1 MTEDDKKAPPP
12 GGNGLGDAVAGAI
25 ERPLVSPNGLA
36 RNLAVSTETIK
47 RLVQRRHIPFIMVG
61 GRYRF
66 DVVAVRIALAERT
79 RADDEKKGAPK

>member
-1 MTEDDKKAPPP
+1 MTEDDKNAPVP
-12 GGNGLGDAVAGAI
+12 GLGDAAPASSV
-25 ERPLVSPNGLA
+25 RPLVSPNGLA

-66 DVVAVRIALAERT
+66 DVVAVRDALAERT
-79 RADDEKKGAPK
+79 RAEEARKGEKK